1 MGPMEFHAAS
11 HLGAD
16 NTHLRMGY
24 FCLAVAHLHDMNIL
38 REPSDLAEDT
48 AAHAVIKVVTAPML
62 TLVAMHLHCFY
73 FLLEN

>member
-16 NTHLRMGY
+16 NTYLRMGY
-24 FCLAVAHLHDMNIL
+24 FCLAVAHLHDMNNL

-62 TLVAMHLHCFY
+62 TLVAMHSHYFY
-73 FLLEN
+73 SSLEN